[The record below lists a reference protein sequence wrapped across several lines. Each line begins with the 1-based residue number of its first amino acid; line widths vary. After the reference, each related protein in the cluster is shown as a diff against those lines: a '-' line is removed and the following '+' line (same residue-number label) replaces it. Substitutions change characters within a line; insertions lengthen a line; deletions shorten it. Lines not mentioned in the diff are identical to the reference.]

1 MAKTKPIGV
10 RFDDD
15 IIPMLE
21 ADGVAKTYQGAV
33 NYFTKE
39 YKKKKEL
46 PTEKPAQKTEHLH
59 STAQPETSPIEQ
71 YNFGDEE
78 WLSVEKYTKYPSKDK
93 PHGRAEIYQWS
104 LMKADADE
112 KLKAAWEDHK
122 KNKKQ

>member
-15 IIPMLE
+15 IIPMMA

-39 YKKKKEL
+39 YKKKKENNIET
-46 PTEKPAQKTEHLH
+46 PSQKTEYLPPPVQ
-59 STAQPETSPIEQ
+59 AETTIDKE

-112 KLKAAWEDHK
+112 KLKAAWENYK
-122 KNKKQ
+122 KNKK